1 VKTTP
6 KAEIDIL
13 FKAVDKEYKGYL
25 TKADLKSAMSQIDS
39 VLQANIVISPSDL
52 FMPLLNKITKRLSL
66 GAEAIY

>member
-1 VKTTP
+1 MKTTP

-13 FKAVDKEYKGYL
+13 FKAVDKEYKGYI
-25 TKADLKSAMSQIDS
+25 TKADLKNAMNQIHA
-39 VLQANIVISPSDL
+39 LLHANIVISPKDL